1 MQKEIISTS
10 KRAARVSLATII
22 AGLVMHF
29 TGDDKWLLLAPVISA
44 VGKFLRE
51 CFNLPYLPF

>member
-1 MQKEIISTS
+1 MEKEILSTV
-10 KRAARVSLATII
+10 KRAGRVSLATII
-22 AGLVMHF
+22 AGLVMHI
-29 TGDDKWLLLAPVISA
+29 TGDQKWLLLAPVISA